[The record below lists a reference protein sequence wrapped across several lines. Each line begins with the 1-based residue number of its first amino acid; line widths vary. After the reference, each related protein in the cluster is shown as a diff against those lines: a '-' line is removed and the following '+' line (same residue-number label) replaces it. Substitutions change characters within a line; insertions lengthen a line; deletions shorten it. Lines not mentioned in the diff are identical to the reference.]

1 MSFKEDLEK
10 LVQNAKPG
18 DSISVA
24 IVGTQADKQEY
35 EKAGVDLVVVGKQ
48 FNTKDDIP
56 ELYHEIA
63 SRHTCSA
70 LELYAVVP
78 AKYDADADAIESW
91 AKMFDI
97 GMIT

>member
-1 MSFKEDLEK
+1 MFKDDLEK
-10 LVQNAKPG
+10 LIQNAKPG

-24 IVGTQADKQEY
+24 IVGTETDKQEY
-35 EKAGVDLVVVGKQ
+35 EKAGVNLVVVGKQ
-48 FNTKDDIP
+48 FNIKDDIP

-63 SRHTCSA
+63 SRHKCSA

-78 AKYDADADAIESW
+78 VKYDADADVIESW